1 MMADMTEWTK
11 FQRDD
16 AFVIKANGEWL
27 MLPPPHDGETYTS
40 KELHAAVGGWIQVVP
55 LPKDMRS
62 PFVIGRVFLCDEEG
76 LLKKLPVNLTASLLL
91 GQSVCGPVVGLPKEM
106 LE

>member
-1 MMADMTEWTK
+1 MADMTEWTK
-11 FQRDD
+11 FEGSD
-16 AFVIKANGEWL
+16 AFVIKANGEWAL
-27 MLPPPHDGETYTS
+27 IPPPKDRGVYTL
-40 KELHAAVGGWIQVVP
+40 KELQSALGGYVQVVP
-55 LPKDMRS
+55 LPKDLRS
-62 PFVIGRVFLCDEEG
+62 PFVRGRVFLCDEEG